1 MLCLPPGWRAFPE
14 ITVCRS
20 LFVCYHYIT
29 VIINI
34 IIVVIIGLLWP
45 IHGEEKCA
53 GKYAQVQVHGGGGGG
68 VFINAFI

>member
-53 GKYAQVQVHGGGGGG
+53 GKYAQVQVHGGGGGYL
-68 VFINAFI
+68 